1 MAADRVDPKMY
12 VVQLLTEVKLSE
24 KKLAKAKEKLE
35 PLAGRIKQALTAG
48 DRPTA
53 EKLALS
59 YEQAKDEV
67 ARAEKE
73 LEAAKSA
80 HEQGK
85 KAAAGASANLRSA
98 RTNSALADALGKV
111 NASLDTGKA
120 GEDALRA
127 LEEESAMSDARLDM
141 ALEEAD
147 RLGGPDVAGHPGPK
161 RPAPPPPPLPSGA
174 EDILKE
180 FET

>member
-12 VVQLLTEVKLSE
+12 VVQLLTEVKLAE
-24 KKLAKAKEKLE
+24 KKVAKAREKLE
-35 PLAGRIKQALTAG
+35 PMASRIKQALTAG

-53 EKLALS
+53 ERLALS

-80 HEQGK
+80 HEEGK

-98 RTNSALADALGKV
+98 RTNAALADALGKV
-111 NASLDTGKA
+111 NASFDTAKA
-120 GEDALRA
+120 GEEALRA
-127 LEEESAMSDARLDM
+127 LEEESALSDARLDLAM
-141 ALEEAD
+141 EEAD
-147 RLGGPDVAGHPGPK
+147 RLAGPDLGPK
-161 RPAPPPPPLPSGA
+161 RPTPPPPPMPSGA

-180 FET
+180 FEK

>member
-1 MAADRVDPKMY
+1 VAADRVDPKMY
-12 VVQLLTEVKLSE
+12 VVELLTEVKLAE
-24 KKLAKAKEKLE
+24 KRVAKVREKLE

-59 YEQAKDEV
+59 YEQAKDEL
-67 ARAEKE
+67 ARAERE
-73 LEAAKSA
+73 LEAAKAA

-98 RTNSALADALGKV
+98 RTNAALADALGKV
-111 NASLDTGKA
+111 NGSLDTAKA

-127 LEEESAMSDARLDM
+127 LEEESAISDARLDM

-147 RLGGPDVAGHPGPK
+147 RLGGPDLGPK
-161 RPAPPPPPLPSGA
+161 RPAAAPPPLPSTA

-180 FET
+180 FEK

>member
-12 VVQLLTEVKLSE
+12 VVQLLTEVKLAE
-24 KKLAKAKEKLE
+24 KKVAKARERLE

-98 RTNSALADALGKV
+98 RTNAALADALGKV
-111 NASLDTGKA
+111 NSSLDTAKA

-127 LEEESAMSDARLDM
+127 LEEASAMSDARLDL

-147 RLGGPDVAGHPGPK
+147 RLAGPDVAGSGPK
-161 RPAPPPPPLPSGA
+161 RAAPPPPPPSGA